1 MLPDACT
8 IWRNFSANEEISH
21 LLLAVSKMPPGK
33 LSLHFPLGVSV
44 LNDSLT
50 GLKNMKIAVVGGG
63 WYGCHFATTLR
74 MLGYDVTLF
83 EQHRGIF
90 PEASGNNQFRL
101 HQGFHYARHHRT
113 RVQTRDGFSRFIERY
128 PFLTEKTDKK
138 YYVIPKEESLI
149 DFMTYRQIM
158 ISSGI
163 DFHEVR
169 AQPYGLGGKEVGGII
184 RCDERVILTSKA
196 RQYFWSKLSD
206 CAMLGAKVV
215 LDKES
220 SAAPC
225 INGQRFDWLIDTT
238 WGHLTKPPVDVY
250 YEPTILGYYRTDA
263 DFPAYTFVDGDLCSL
278 YPTEKRG
285 VYTLS
290 SVPHTPLARFHSSA
304 EARAFLGGVSSSRLA
319 EHRARMEAQIAAYL
333 PSFAEEFTYLG
344 PQLAI
349 KTKPVGAYDDRSCYV
364 HQDQRVISVLS
375 GKIDSIFYS
384 FEKIL
389 NILGIENEPA
399 LAAAPAENG
408 YRGEASGFWQHYHPD
423 FNLHA

>member
-1 MLPDACT
+1 
-8 IWRNFSANEEISH
+8 
-21 LLLAVSKMPPGK
+21 
-33 LSLHFPLGVSV
+33 
-44 LNDSLT
+44 
-50 GLKNMKIAVVGGG
+50 MKIAVVGGG
-63 WYGCHFATTLR
+63 WYGCHFATTLKL
-74 MLGYDVTLF
+74 LGYDVTLF
-83 EQHRGIF
+83 EQHRGVF

-113 RVQTRDGFSRFIERY
+113 RIQTRDGFSRFIERY
-128 PFLTEKTDKK
+128 PFLSEKIEKN

-169 AQPYGLGGKEVGGII
+169 ALPYGLGDKEVGGII

-196 RQYFWSKLSD
+196 RDYFWSKLRDFAVLGTKVSLDRTASD
-206 CAMLGAKVV
+206 
-215 LDKES
+215 
-220 SAAPC
+220 APC
-225 INGQRFDWLIDTT
+225 IDGQRFDWVIDTT
-238 WGHLTKPPVDVY
+238 WGHLSKPPVDVY
-250 YEPTILGYYRTDA
+250 YEPTILCYYRTAA

-278 YPTEKRG
+278 YPTERRG

-290 SVPHTPLARFHSSA
+290 SVPHTPLGRFQSSD
-304 EARAFLGGVSSSRLA
+304 EARAFLSGVSAGKLA
-319 EHRARMEAQIAAYL
+319 EHRERMEAQVEAYL
-333 PSFAEEFTYLG
+333 PSFSKEFSYLG

-364 HQDQRVISVLS
+364 HQDRRVISVLS

-399 LAAAPAENG
+399 MFTGSAEHR
-408 YRGEASGFWQHYHPD
+408 YRGEANGFWQPYNPD
-423 FNLHA
+423 YNFA